1 MAIHEIILKIIVLIV
16 KALLEI
22 RMHFQAIIW
31 HF

>member
-16 KALLEI
+16 KALLKI